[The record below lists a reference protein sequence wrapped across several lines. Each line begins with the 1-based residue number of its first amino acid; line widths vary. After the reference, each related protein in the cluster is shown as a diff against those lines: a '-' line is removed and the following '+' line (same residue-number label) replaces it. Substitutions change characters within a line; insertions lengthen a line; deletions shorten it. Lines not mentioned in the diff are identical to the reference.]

1 MLESIYSCANTLKE
15 IIYPLRPIKSVS
27 EIAFGTFSL
36 LSTPFTGSV
45 GLVNG
50 VAQISKGSVNAAQ
63 DLVNAGSTVSH
74 IIKAEPINTSQI
86 AHLTVSAGVVSAV
99 AFSVLNPLGAL
110 AAAKIG
116 FIALSKPLLI
126 SLCLI

>member
-1 MLESIYSCANTLKE
+1 MLERIYLCAKTLKE

-50 VAQISKGSVNAAQ
+50 IAQISKGSVNAAR
-63 DLVNAGSTVSH
+63 DLVNAGSTVSCV
-74 IIKAEPINTSQI
+74 IKAKSVKTSQI